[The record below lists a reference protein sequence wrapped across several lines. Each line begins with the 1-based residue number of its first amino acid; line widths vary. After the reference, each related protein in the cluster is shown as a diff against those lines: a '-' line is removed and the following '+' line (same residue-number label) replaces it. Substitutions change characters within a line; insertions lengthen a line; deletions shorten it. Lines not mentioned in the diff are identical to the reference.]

1 MQSENSVVGQS
12 KRRHS
17 ESAARAQLE
26 RPPREQLVELLVDVR
41 MPDQVAGW
49 IDLQDRFDHRG
60 FTAGE
65 SGIDGFFRVE
75 PLLGLRRSEKLQKP
89 LIVPLL
95 HCGSQLLN
103 LRQSMRQDFRLQC
116 LPRRMFQEGVTG
128 LEFPRLRYLADTE
141 DNRST
146 IRSRLELSSL

>member
-1 MQSENSVVGQS
+1 
-12 KRRHS
+12 
-17 ESAARAQLE
+17 
-26 RPPREQLVELLVDVR
+26 

-65 SGIDGFFRVE
+65 SGIDGFFSFDS
-75 PLLGLRRSEKLQKP
+75 LLGLRRSEKLQKP

-103 LRQSMRQDFRLQC
+103 LRQSMRQDFRL
-116 LPRRMFQEGVTG
+116 
-128 LEFPRLRYLADTE
+128 
-141 DNRST
+141 
-146 IRSRLELSSL
+146 

>member
-65 SGIDGFFRVE
+65 SRIDGFFSIN
-75 PLLGLRRSEKLQKP
+75 PLLGLRRSEKLQERRV
-89 LIVPLL
+89 IPLL
-95 HCGSQLLN
+95 HGGFQL
-103 LRQSMRQDFRLQC
+103 
-116 LPRRMFQEGVTG
+116 
-128 LEFPRLRYLADTE
+128 
-141 DNRST
+141 
-146 IRSRLELSSL
+146 